1 MNKIVRERYPVSQ
14 LPEDIRKEFE
24 GTATVRLIIEETPA
38 ITGVVA
44 LEAFEARY
52 EKHLA
57 TLASKGQIDFD
68 KHRGKTSIAEAVARV
83 RELRDEWDDE

>member
-1 MNKIVRERYPVSQ
+1 MNKIVREHYPVSQ

-24 GTATVRLIIEETPA
+24 GTATVRLVVEEAPA
-38 ITGVVA
+38 ITGAAA
-44 LEAFEARY
+44 LETLEARY

-57 TLASKGQIDFD
+57 MLTAKGPIDFGQ
-68 KHRGKTSIAEAVARV
+68 HRGKTSIAEAVTRI

>member
-1 MNKIVRERYPVSQ
+1 MNKIVREHYPVSK

-24 GTATVRLIIEETPA
+24 GSTTVRLIVEEAPG
-38 ITGVVA
+38 ITAVA
-44 LEAFEARY
+44 AMETLEAQY

-57 TLASKGQIDFD
+57 MLASQGPIDFGQ
-68 KHRGKTSIAEAVARV
+68 HRGKTSIAEAVARI